1 MDLNQIKPKQGERY
15 IIVENGEA
23 IAVLISFE
31 EYQKIFEDQRLED
44 KRLEDL
50 EKDKMKSIFTNT
62 MTSKLASTE
71 DMVDKKKDQN
81 KKELTVEDLPF

>member
-31 EYQKIFEDQRLED
+31 EYQKVFKDQRLED
-44 KRLEDL
+44 KKIEDS
-50 EKDKMKSIFTNT
+50 ERIKSVFANT
-62 MTSKLASTE
+62 MANKLAS
-71 DMVDKKKDQN
+71 VDAMADKEKNQN